1 MSSNGTEIRLRK
13 PILYFDNVDIESV
26 YEAKSA
32 ETSANNELDKLK
44 GDLLSLAMSTPKD
57 ITPKGEKPVEYIKE
71 EVDRLI
77 EDLYDAFNKYF
88 ESNLVNQLIDEWK
101 YSYGGDSKELYD
113 NCKTDDEVN
122 KNAFPKDEHEEIKRD
137 LNKFTFAPP
146 DDNIEDAIQRS
157 VRNLYLNNEL
167 SNFIT
172 DKYIIIMNDKIYSDY
187 DGQFIFKTKEDAEEV
202 LKKKFDF
209 HTYDYIS
216 KEFIENHPEFF
227 KSVIRLMKFLYYD
240 EEYINNFTEALNKLL
255 INNYKMDMDLLDT
268 IYQGLN
274 KVIYERLY
282 DICKIRIIKLS
293 DLIK

>member
-1 MSSNGTEIRLRK
+1 MSSNGTEIKLRK

-26 YEAKSA
+26 YEAKSV

-44 GDLLSLAMSTPKD
+44 SDLLSLAMSTPKD

-88 ESNLVNQLIDEWK
+88 ESNLVNQLIDEWR
-101 YSYGGDSKELYD
+101 YSYGGDYKELYD
-113 NCKTDDEVN
+113 NCKNDDEVN
-122 KNAFPKDEHEEIKRD
+122 KSAFPKDEHEEIKRD

-146 DDNIEDAIQRS
+146 DNNIDDALERS
-157 VRNLYLNNEL
+157 VRNLYLNNKL
-167 SNFIT
+167 SDFIT

-187 DGQFIFKTKEDAEEV
+187 DSQFIFKTKEAAQEV

-209 HTYDYIS
+209 HAYDYIS
-216 KEFIENHPEFF
+216 KEFIEDHPEFF
-227 KSVIRLMKFLYYD
+227 KSVIKLMSFLYYD
-240 EEYINNFTEALNKLL
+240 KKYIDNFSDALNKF
-255 INNYKMDMDLLDT
+255 ISNDYKMDMDLLDT

-274 KVIYERLY
+274 KVTYDNLY
-282 DICKIRIIKLS
+282 NMCKIRIIKLS